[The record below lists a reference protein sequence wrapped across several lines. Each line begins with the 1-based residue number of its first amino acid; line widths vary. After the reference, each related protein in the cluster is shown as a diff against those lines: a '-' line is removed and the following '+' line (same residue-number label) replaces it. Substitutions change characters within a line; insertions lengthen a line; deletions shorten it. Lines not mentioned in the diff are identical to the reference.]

1 MKKLLKFSILL
12 ICVFVASNLK
22 LDAANG
28 EQEKDPSEKCS
39 VCLVSLYYKT
49 NTDENLVDAQGQV
62 IPIDRKGNLVNES
75 DKSRLVPLADSQ
87 IKTLDCKHEFH
98 ENCFQGWLTS
108 DSPAASTCPLCRQPH
123 GIRIPGQQQTVPQ
136 PIISQNVRIR
146 VWNNTKI
153 DCNILTPDGF
163 DEIKTYLQESPSV
176 VNLRLILN
184 DNTIQIPGNFF
195 VGLNHLRR
203 LDLYRNQLTSLPT
216 SIGNLRE
223 LRVLDLSHNRL
234 AELPESIGNLRELR
248 KLELRFNQLTV
259 LPPEIGNLRSLRT
272 LDLYHNQLT
281 SLPTSIGNLESLERL
296 DLRFN
301 QLTSLPDS
309 IGNLTSL
316 EILTLGSNQ
325 LTSLPESMGN
335 LSSLRELDLY
345 HNQLTSLPVVIGQ
358 LTSLVSLE
366 LNSNELTEL
375 PTSIGELS
383 SLQILGLGNNDI
395 IHWPT
400 TILQPLLDKR
410 SPTRIFGQ
418 GSQRPLPLMQRL
430 RNWWSRITEAA
441 PNSDE

>member
-1 MKKLLKFSILL
+1 VKKLLKFSILL

-203 LDLYRNQLTSLPT
+203 LDLFNNQLTS
-216 SIGNLRE
+216 
-223 LRVLDLSHNRL
+223 
-234 AELPESIGNLRELR
+234 LPESIGNLRELR

-259 LPPEIGNLRSLRT
+259 LPPEIGNLRSLKE
-272 LDLYHNQLT
+272 LDLQNNQLT
-281 SLPTSIGNLESLERL
+281 SLPAEIGNLRELRKLDLFRNRLTSLPAEIGNLRELRKLDLFRNRL
-296 DLRFN
+296 TSLPPEIGNIRELRELELRFN
-301 QLTSLPDS
+301 QLTVLPAG
-309 IGNLTSL
+309 IG
-316 EILTLGSNQ
+316 Q
-325 LTSLPESMGN
+325 LTSLKWLN
-335 LSSLRELDLY
+335 LQN
-345 HNQLTSLPVVIGQ
+345 NQLTSLPVVIGQ

>member
-1 MKKLLKFSILL
+1 MKKLLKFLMLL
-12 ICVFVASNLK
+12 VCVFVASNLK
-22 LDAANG
+22 LKAANG

-259 LPPEIGNLRSLRT
+259 LPPEIGNLRSLKE
-272 LDLYHNQLT
+272 LDLQNNQLT
-281 SLPTSIGNLESLERL
+281 SLPAEIGNLRELRKLDLFRNRLTSLPPEIGNIREL
-296 DLRFN
+296 RELELRFN
-301 QLTSLPDS
+301 QLTVLPAG
-309 IGNLTSL
+309 IG
-316 EILTLGSNQ
+316 Q
-325 LTSLPESMGN
+325 LTSLKWLN
-335 LSSLRELDLY
+335 LQN
-345 HNQLTSLPVVIGQ
+345 NQLTSLPVVIGQ

>member
-1 MKKLLKFSILL
+1 MKKLLKFLMLL
-12 ICVFVASNLK
+12 ACVFVASNLK

-28 EQEKDPSEKCS
+28 EQEKDPSEECS
-39 VCLVSLYYKT
+39 VCLVSLNYKT
-49 NTDENLVDAQGQV
+49 NTDGNLVDAQGQV

-216 SIGNLRE
+216 SIGNL
-223 LRVLDLSHNRL
+223 
-234 AELPESIGNLRELR
+234 
-248 KLELRFNQLTV
+248 
-259 LPPEIGNLRSLRT
+259 
-272 LDLYHNQLT
+272 
-281 SLPTSIGNLESLERL
+281 ESLERL

-345 HNQLTSLPVVIGQ
+345 HNQLTSLPPEIGQ
-358 LTSLVSLE
+358 LTSLKDLNLHGNQLTSFPTEIVSLRE
-366 LNSNELTEL
+366 LRVLDLSHNRLAELPDLIGNITSLRVLKLSNNQLTEL
-375 PTSIGELS
+375 PRSICELKN
-383 SLQILGLGNNDI
+383 LRHLALYYNQLTELPPEIGNLTNLEGLYLGNNHLI
-395 IHWPT
+395 PWPRRK
-400 TILQPLLDKR
+400 LQPLLDKR
-410 SPTRIFGQ
+410 PRALILGDNSQIPASFIQRILNLF
-418 GSQRPLPLMQRL
+418 RR
-430 RNWWSRITEAA
+430 R
-441 PNSDE
+441 